1 MHGDTVKYVFVMIFN
16 KETEVCANLSYR
28 IT

>member
-28 IT
+28 I